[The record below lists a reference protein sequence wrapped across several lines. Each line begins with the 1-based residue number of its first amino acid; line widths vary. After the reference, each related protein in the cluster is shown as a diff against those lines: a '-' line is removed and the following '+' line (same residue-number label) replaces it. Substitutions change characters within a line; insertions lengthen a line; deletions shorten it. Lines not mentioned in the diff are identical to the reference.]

1 MQKRLHL
8 RTLLAGPARCLP
20 ILGLALNLTACSTS
34 LDTKRGRSAGSPTPG
49 SSATT
54 GTEPMVPGA
63 TSGSPAVDPNAPPTT
78 TTVTPPTGPAR
89 GVLRLLTNEE
99 YRNTVKDVL
108 KLGTVPTDTL
118 QTESRSES
126 YKNFSDALSVSN
138 TLGGQYANL
147 AKRVAAEITDFQAL
161 APCAQGASP
170 RDCANTFVRSFGK
183 NAFRRPL
190 TEAEVQGYLTMFDGE
205 LTRTSYNEGIRL
217 MVEDVLQSPNLL
229 YRFELGTPAGST
241 RVLDSYETA
250 TLLSY
255 MLSTTAPDPEL
266 LAAADVKALGPAERE
281 SQARRLLTLQ
291 PARDAVRSFVRQW
304 TQIDAITSINK
315 DAAIYPT
322 FTPELWTSMIVE
334 TNRFID
340 SVIWE
345 GDGSFKTLMTSSSS
359 FADGPLA
366 AHYGTNTNSPA
377 GTLVPVAL
385 DPSQRMG
392 LLTQG
397 SVLGSHSK
405 AGESF
410 PIARGK
416 LVRERFLCQ
425 KLQPPPAALKIV
437 PVAADPNRTARE
449 RFEAHSSNPGCA
461 GCHSLIDPV
470 GFGLESYDGV
480 GQFRTMD
487 NGKPINAAGMLTA
500 TTDIDGPFT
509 GVELSQ
515 KLSTSKEAQDCFSL
529 QAMEWAFG
537 RFTLKNDTDR
547 ALATAITTQMPAGL
561 DVKEAL
567 IGIIKSDAFTT
578 RSAQ

>member
-1 MQKRLHL
+1 MLKRLHL
-8 RTLLAGPARCLP
+8 RKFLAGRRVLLP
-20 ILGLALNLTACSTS
+20 IMALALELAACSTS
-34 LDTKRGRSAGSPTPG
+34 LDDKSGGSRRAGSSNSPG
-49 SSATT
+49 TDPAST
-54 GTEPMVPGA
+54 V
-63 TSGSPAVDPNAPPTT
+63 SPVNGDPNAPPTNVV
-78 TTVTPPTGPAR
+78 VTPTTGSAR
-89 GVLRLLTNEE
+89 GVLRLVTNEE
-99 YRNTVKDVL
+99 YRNTVRDL
-108 KLGTVPTDTL
+108 LNLSTVPTGTL
-118 QTESRSES
+118 QSESRSES
-126 YKNFSDALSVSN
+126 YKNFADALSVSN

-161 APCAQGASP
+161 APCAQSTAP
-170 RDCANTFVRSFGK
+170 RECATAFLRSFGK
-183 NAFRRPL
+183 RAFRRPL
-190 TEAEVQGYLTMFDGE
+190 TDAELEGYLQMFGGE

-217 MVEDVLQSPNLL
+217 MVEDFLQSPNLL
-229 YRFELGTPAGST
+229 YRFELGTPAGNT

-266 LAAADVKALGPAERE
+266 LAAADAKALGPAERE

-291 PARDAVRSFVRQW
+291 PAKDAVRSFVRQW
-304 TQIDAITSINK
+304 TQIDAIASINK
-315 DAAIYPT
+315 DADIYPT
-322 FTPELWTSMIVE
+322 FTPELWTSMLAE
-334 TNRFID
+334 TDRFID

-345 GDGSFKTLMTSSSS
+345 GDGSFKTLMTSSNS

-366 AHYGTNTNSPA
+366 AHYGTTTNSPT

-410 PIARGK
+410 PIGRGK
-416 LVRERFLCQ
+416 LVRERLLCQ
-425 KLQPPPAALKIV
+425 KLQPPPAALNIV

-449 RFEAHSSNPGCA
+449 RFEAHSSNPACA

-500 TTDIDGPFT
+500 TRDIDGPFT

-529 QAMEWAFG
+529 QAMVWAFG

-547 ALATAITTQMPAGL
+547 ALATAITTQMPTGL

-567 IGIIKSDAFTT
+567 IAIIKSDSFTT